1 MKSIK
6 DQVAVITGAAGGIG
20 QALAIE
26 MARRGAA
33 CIALIDFSEQ
43 VLQVAGEINGGVGR
57 VVTIAYRGDTTDP
70 GFRQEVYADFTSK
83 AGVPRICVPA
93 PGITKDALAVSMH
106 QTEIC
111 SRCFGPGPLLAQ
123 GAGMP

>member
-1 MKSIK
+1 MTSIK
-6 DQVAVITGAAGGIG
+6 DQVAVITVVAWGIE

-26 MARRGAA
+26 IARRGSA

-43 VLQVAGEINGGVGR
+43 ILQVAGNAEVGR
-57 VVTIAYRGDTTDP
+57 VVTIAYRGDTTDA
-70 GFRQEVYADFTSK
+70 GFRHEVYADFTSK

>member
-1 MKSIK
+1 MNSIK

-33 CIALIDFSEQ
+33 CIALVDFSGQ
-43 VLQVAGEINGGVGR
+43 VVQVAREINAEVGR

-70 GFRQEVYADFTSK
+70 DFRQEVYADFTSK
-83 AGVPRICVPA
+83 AGLEGAAATLMAEAMYYGSVAVGFIRASPIPRCTGNWG
-93 PGITKDALAVSMH
+93 GIHPD
-106 QTEIC
+106 
-111 SRCFGPGPLLAQ
+111 
-123 GAGMP
+123 